1 MELYIDI
8 TKSEHHAF
16 LSQEEN
22 NEGKKWSY
30 SYVYFLEDLKL
41 VYNLLCNDTTRTIP
55 HLLNTCNS
63 LNIISKS
70 GKKWTNRNLLEIVN
84 ALKNFGLISMDKN
97 IPINVNLF
105 SNKENSLTDQDVKI
119 FKDIYI
125 SYFRFREFHQLFIN
139 SEQQPSLDLLYNESN
154 PIYSFSSFGR
164 FVNSFMIDCDNYEH
178 IIEIDK
184 KDSEIMR
191 FWDVYIKWGETLG
204 LIEKFPLKAWGI
216 HFIPSVK
223 SLNIVYYKKTM
234 PRNYSIFDFIDNK
247 FQTEYIYIPDII
259 KLLITNER
267 FALEDIKSKLIDEC
281 IKMPHRYRAQ
291 STSVIFIQKKEEF
304 LFPLMGNTYITHLL
318 KLS

>member
-8 TKSEHHAF
+8 TKSEHHTF

-63 LNIISKS
+63 HNIISKS

-105 SNKENSLTDQDVKI
+105 SNKEDSLTDQDVKI

-139 SEQQPSLDLLYNESN
+139 SEQQPSLDLLYMNQ
-154 PIYSFSSFGR
+154 IR
-164 FVNSFMIDCDNYEH
+164 F
-178 IIEIDK
+178 
-184 KDSEIMR
+184 
-191 FWDVYIKWGETLG
+191 
-204 LIEKFPLKAWGI
+204 I
-216 HFIPSVK
+216 HFQV
-223 SLNIVYYKKTM
+223 
-234 PRNYSIFDFIDNK
+234 
-247 FQTEYIYIPDII
+247 
-259 KLLITNER
+259 
-267 FALEDIKSKLIDEC
+267 LEDL
-281 IKMPHRYRAQ
+281 
-291 STSVIFIQKKEEF
+291 
-304 LFPLMGNTYITHLL
+304 
-318 KLS
+318 

>member
-8 TKSEHHAF
+8 AKSEHHKF

-30 SYVYFLEDLKL
+30 SYVYFLEDLKV

-63 LNIISKS
+63 YNIISKS

-84 ALKNFGLISMDKN
+84 ALKNFGLISIDEN
-97 IPINVNLF
+97 RPINVNLF
-105 SNKENSLTDQDVKI
+105 SNKEDRLTEQDVKI

-139 SEQQPSLDLLYNESN
+139 SKQQPSLDILYNESKA
-154 PIYSFSSFGR
+154 IYSFSSFGR
-164 FVNSFMIDCDNYEH
+164 FVNSFMIDCINYEH
-178 IIEIDK
+178 IIEIDN

-234 PRNYSIFDFIDNK
+234 PRNYSIFDFIDNE
-247 FQTEYIYIPDII
+247 FQAEYIYIPDII
-259 KLLITNER
+259 KLLIINER

-291 STSVIFIQKKEEF
+291 STSAIFIQKKEEF

>member
-8 TKSEHHAF
+8 AKSEHHKF

-30 SYVYFLEDLKL
+30 SYVYFLEDLKV

-55 HLLNTCNS
+55 NLLNTCNS
-63 LNIISKS
+63 HNIISKS

-84 ALKNFGLISMDKN
+84 ALKNFGLISIDEN
-97 IPINVNLF
+97 RPINVNLF
-105 SNKENSLTDQDVKI
+105 SNKEDRLTEQDLKI

-139 SEQQPSLDLLYNESN
+139 SEQQPSLEILYNESN
-154 PIYSFSSFGR
+154 PIFSFSSFGR
-164 FVNSFMIDCDNYEH
+164 FVNSFMIDCTNYEY
-178 IIEIDK
+178 IIEIDN

-234 PRNYSIFDFIDNK
+234 PRNYSIFDFIDNE
-247 FQTEYIYIPDII
+247 FQAEYIYIPEII
-259 KLLITNER
+259 KLLIINER

-291 STSVIFIQKKEEF
+291 STSAIFVQKKEEF

>member
-8 TKSEHHAF
+8 AKSEYHTF
-16 LSQEEN
+16 FSQKEN

-41 VYNLLCNDTTRTIP
+41 VYNLLCNNTTRTIT
-55 HLLNTCNS
+55 HLFNVCNS
-63 LNIISKS
+63 HNIISKS
-70 GKKWTNRNLLEIVN
+70 GKKWTNRNMLEIVN
-84 ALKNFGLISMDKN
+84 ALKNFGLISIDENK
-97 IPINVNLF
+97 PINVNLF
-105 SNKENSLTDQDVKI
+105 DNKEDKLTEQDVRI

-125 SYFRFREFHQLFIN
+125 NYFRFREFHQLFIT
-139 SEQQPSLDLLYNESN
+139 SEQQPSLDILYNESN
-154 PIYSFSSFGR
+154 PIYSFSSYGR

-223 SLNIVYYKKTM
+223 SLNIVYYKKSM
-234 PRNYSIFDFIDNK
+234 PRNYSIFDFIDK
-247 FQTEYIYIPDII
+247 IG
-259 KLLITNER
+259 
-267 FALEDIKSKLIDEC
+267 
-281 IKMPHRYRAQ
+281 RAH
-291 STSVIFIQKKEEF
+291 V
-304 LFPLMGNTYITHLL
+304 
-318 KLS
+318 

>member
-1 MELYIDI
+1 
-8 TKSEHHAF
+8 
-16 LSQEEN
+16 
-22 NEGKKWSY
+22 
-30 SYVYFLEDLKL
+30 
-41 VYNLLCNDTTRTIP
+41 
-55 HLLNTCNS
+55 
-63 LNIISKS
+63 
-70 GKKWTNRNLLEIVN
+70 
-84 ALKNFGLISMDKN
+84 
-97 IPINVNLF
+97 
-105 SNKENSLTDQDVKI
+105 
-119 FKDIYI
+119 
-125 SYFRFREFHQLFIN
+125 
-139 SEQQPSLDLLYNESN
+139 
-154 PIYSFSSFGR
+154 
-164 FVNSFMIDCDNYEH
+164 MIDCDNYEH

-247 FQTEYIYIPDII
+247 FQAEYIYIPDII

-291 STSVIFIQKKEEF
+291 STSAIFIQKKEEF

>member
-8 TKSEHHAF
+8 TKSEHHTF

-63 LNIISKS
+63 HNIISKS

-105 SNKENSLTDQDVKI
+105 SNKEDSLTDQDVKI

-247 FQTEYIYIPDII
+247 FQAEYIYTRHYKTFDNKRKICF
-259 KLLITNER
+259 R
-267 FALEDIKSKLIDEC
+267 
-281 IKMPHRYRAQ
+281 RY
-291 STSVIFIQKKEEF
+291 
-304 LFPLMGNTYITHLL
+304 
-318 KLS
+318 

>member
-8 TKSEHHAF
+8 AKSEHHTF

-41 VYNLLCNDTTRTIP
+41 VYNLLCDDATRTIP

-63 LNIISKS
+63 HNIISNS

-84 ALKNFGLISMDKN
+84 ALKNFGLISIDENK
-97 IPINVNLF
+97 PINVNLF
-105 SNKENSLTDQDVKI
+105 GNKEDELTEQDVRI

-125 SYFRFREFHQLFIN
+125 SYFRFREFHQLFID
-139 SEQQPSLDLLYNESN
+139 SEQQPSLDILYNESN
-154 PIYSFSSFGR
+154 PIYSFSSYGR
-164 FVNSFMIDCDNYEH
+164 FVNSFMIDCDNYER

-223 SLNIVYYKKTM
+223 SLNIVYYKKLM
-234 PRNYSIFDFIDNK
+234 PRNYSIFDFIDNEY
-247 FQTEYIYIPDII
+247 QTEYIYIPDII
-259 KLLITNER
+259 KLLITKER
-267 FALEDIKSKLIDEC
+267 FALKDIKSKLIDEC
-281 IKMPHRYRAQ
+281 IKMSHRYRAQ
-291 STSVIFIQKKEEF
+291 STSAIFVQKKEDF

>member
-1 MELYIDI
+1 MERYIDI
-8 TKSEHHAF
+8 AKSEHHKF

-30 SYVYFLEDLKL
+30 SYVYFLEDLKV

-63 LNIISKS
+63 HNIISKS

-84 ALKNFGLISMDKN
+84 ALKNFGLISIDEN
-97 IPINVNLF
+97 RPINVNLF
-105 SNKENSLTDQDVKI
+105 SNKEDRLTEQDVKI

-139 SEQQPSLDLLYNESN
+139 SEQQPSLDILYNESK

-164 FVNSFMIDCDNYEH
+164 FVNSFMIDCANYEH
-178 IIEIDK
+178 IIEIDN

-234 PRNYSIFDFIDNK
+234 PRNFSIFDFIDNG
-247 FQTEYIYIPDII
+247 FQAEYIYIPEII
-259 KLLITNER
+259 KLLIIKER

-291 STSVIFIQKKEEF
+291 STSAIFVQKKEEF

>member
-8 TKSEHHAF
+8 AKSEHHKF

-30 SYVYFLEDLKL
+30 SYVYFLEDLKV

-55 HLLNTCNS
+55 NLLKTCNS
-63 LNIISKS
+63 HNIISKS

-84 ALKNFGLISMDKN
+84 ALKNFGLISIDEN
-97 IPINVNLF
+97 RPINVNLF
-105 SNKENSLTDQDVKI
+105 SNKEDRLTEQDLKI

-139 SEQQPSLDLLYNESN
+139 SEQQPSLEILYNESN
-154 PIYSFSSFGR
+154 PIFSFSSFGR
-164 FVNSFMIDCDNYEH
+164 FVNSFMIDCTNYEY
-178 IIEIDK
+178 IIEIDN

-234 PRNYSIFDFIDNK
+234 PRNYSIFDFIDNE
-247 FQTEYIYIPDII
+247 FQAEYIYIPEII
-259 KLLITNER
+259 KLLIINER

-291 STSVIFIQKKEEF
+291 STSAIFVQKKEEF

>member
-8 TKSEHHAF
+8 AKSEHHKF

-30 SYVYFLEDLKL
+30 SYVYFLEDLKV

-63 LNIISKS
+63 YNIISKS

-84 ALKNFGLISMDKN
+84 ALKNFGLISIDEN
-97 IPINVNLF
+97 RPINVNLF
-105 SNKENSLTDQDVKI
+105 SNKEDRLTEQDVKI

-139 SEQQPSLDLLYNESN
+139 SKQQPSLDILYNESK

-164 FVNSFMIDCDNYEH
+164 FVNSFMIDCINYEH
-178 IIEIDK
+178 IIEIDN

-234 PRNYSIFDFIDNK
+234 PRNYSIFDFIDNE
-247 FQTEYIYIPDII
+247 FQAEYIYIPDII
-259 KLLITNER
+259 KLLIINER

-291 STSVIFIQKKEEF
+291 STSAIFIQKKEEF

>member
-8 TKSEHHAF
+8 TKSEHHTF

-22 NEGKKWSY
+22 NKGKKWSY

-63 LNIISKS
+63 HNIISKS

-105 SNKENSLTDQDVKI
+105 SNKEDSLTDQDVKI

-247 FQTEYIYIPDII
+247 FQAEYIYIPDII

-291 STSVIFIQKKEEF
+291 STSAIFIQKKEEF

>member
-8 TKSEHHAF
+8 TKSEHHTF
-16 LSQEEN
+16 FSQEEN

-63 LNIISKS
+63 HNIISKS

-84 ALKNFGLISMDKN
+84 ALKNFGLISIDEN
-97 IPINVNLF
+97 RPINVNLF
-105 SNKENSLTDQDVKI
+105 SNKEDRLTEQDVKI

-139 SEQQPSLDLLYNESN
+139 SEQQPSLDILYNESK

-164 FVNSFMIDCDNYEH
+164 FVNSFMIDCANYEY
-178 IIEIDK
+178 IIEIDN

-204 LIEKFPLKAWGI
+204 LIEKLPLKAWGI

-234 PRNYSIFDFIDNK
+234 PRNYSIFDFIDNG
-247 FQTEYIYIPDII
+247 FQAEYIYIPDII
-259 KLLITNER
+259 KLLIINER

-291 STSVIFIQKKEEF
+291 STSAIFIQKKEEF

>member
-1 MELYIDI
+1 MEQYIDI
-8 TKSEHHAF
+8 AKSEYYKF

-41 VYNLLCNDTTRTIP
+41 VYNLLCNDSIRTISQ
-55 HLLNTCNS
+55 LLNTCNS
-63 LNIISKS
+63 HNIISKS
-70 GKKWTNRNLLEIVN
+70 GKKWTNRNLLEAVN
-84 ALKNFGLISMDKN
+84 ALKNFGLISIDDNK
-97 IPINVNLF
+97 PINTDLF
-105 SNKENSLTDQDVKI
+105 GDKGDRLTEQDIKI

-125 SYFRFREFHQLFIN
+125 GYFRFREFHQLFIS
-139 SEQQPSLDLLYNESN
+139 SEQQASLDILYNESN

-164 FVNSFMIDCDNYEH
+164 FVNSFMVDCDNYGH

-184 KDSEIMR
+184 KNSEIMR

-216 HFIPSVK
+216 HFIPPVK
-223 SLNIVYYKKTM
+223 SLNIVYYKKSM
-234 PRNYSIFDFIDNK
+234 PSFFSIFDFIDNEY
-247 FQTEYIYIPDII
+247 QTEYIYIPDII
-259 KLLITNER
+259 KRIITKER
-267 FALEDIKSKLIDEC
+267 FVLEDIKSRLIDEC

-291 STSVIFIQKKEEF
+291 STSAIFVQKREEF

>member
-8 TKSEHHAF
+8 AKSEHHTF

-41 VYNLLCNDTTRTIP
+41 VYNLLCDDATRTIP

-63 LNIISKS
+63 HNIISKS

-84 ALKNFGLISMDKN
+84 ALKNFGLISIDENK
-97 IPINVNLF
+97 PINVNLF
-105 SNKENSLTDQDVKI
+105 GNKEDELTEQDVRI

-125 SYFRFREFHQLFIN
+125 SYFRFREFHQLFID
-139 SEQQPSLDLLYNESN
+139 SEQQPSLDILYNESN
-154 PIYSFSSFGR
+154 PIYSFSSYGR
-164 FVNSFMIDCDNYEH
+164 FVNSFMIDCDNYER

-223 SLNIVYYKKTM
+223 SLNIVYYKKLM
-234 PRNYSIFDFIDNK
+234 PRNYSIFDFIDNEY
-247 FQTEYIYIPDII
+247 QTEYIYIPDII
-259 KLLITNER
+259 KLLITKER
-267 FALEDIKSKLIDEC
+267 FALKDIKSKLIDEC
-281 IKMPHRYRAQ
+281 IKMSHRYRAQ
-291 STSVIFIQKKEEF
+291 STSAIFVQKKKISYF
-304 LFPLMGNTYITHLL
+304 R
-318 KLS
+318 

>member
-8 TKSEHHAF
+8 TKSEHHTF

-63 LNIISKS
+63 HNIISKS

-105 SNKENSLTDQDVKI
+105 SNKEDSLTDQDVKI

-139 SEQQPSLDLLYNESN
+139 SEQQPSLDILYNESN

-223 SLNIVYYKKTM
+223 SLNIVYYRKTM

-247 FQTEYIYIPDII
+247 FQAEYIYIPDII

-291 STSVIFIQKKEEF
+291 STSAIFIQKKEEF

>member
-8 TKSEHHAF
+8 SKSECHTF
-16 LSQEEN
+16 LSRAEN

-41 VYNLLCNDTTRTIP
+41 VYNLLCNDTTKSIP
-55 HLLNTCNS
+55 HLLNICNS
-63 LNIISKS
+63 HNIISKS

-84 ALKNFGLISMDKN
+84 ALKNFGLISIDEN
-97 IPINVNLF
+97 RPINVNLF
-105 SNKENSLTDQDVKI
+105 SNKEDRLTQQDVKI

-139 SEQQPSLDLLYNESN
+139 SEQQLSLDLLYNESN

-164 FVNSFMIDCDNYEH
+164 FVNSFMIDCDNYEY

-223 SLNIVYYKKTM
+223 SLNIVYFKKSM
-234 PRNYSIFDFIDNK
+234 PRNYSIFDFIDNEY
-247 FQTEYIYIPDII
+247 QVEYIYIPDII
-259 KLLITNER
+259 KLLITKER
-267 FALEDIKSKLIDEC
+267 FALEDIKSKLVDEC
-281 IKMPHRYRAQ
+281 LKMPHRYRAQ
-291 STSVIFIQKKEEF
+291 STSAIFVQKKEEF

>member
-8 TKSEHHAF
+8 AKSEHHKF

-30 SYVYFLEDLKL
+30 SYVYFLEDLKV

-63 LNIISKS
+63 YNIISKS

-84 ALKNFGLISMDKN
+84 ALKNFGLISIDEN
-97 IPINVNLF
+97 RPINVNLF
-105 SNKENSLTDQDVKI
+105 SNKEDRLTEQDVKI

-139 SEQQPSLDLLYNESN
+139 SEQHPSLEILYNESN
-154 PIYSFSSFGR
+154 PILSFSSFGR
-164 FVNSFMIDCDNYEH
+164 FVNSFMIDCINYEH
-178 IIEIDK
+178 IIEIDN

-234 PRNYSIFDFIDNK
+234 PRNYSIFDFIDNE
-247 FQTEYIYIPDII
+247 FQAEYIYIPEII
-259 KLLITNER
+259 KLLIINER

-291 STSVIFIQKKEEF
+291 STSAIFVQKKEEF

>member
-1 MELYIDI
+1 MERYIDI
-8 TKSEHHAF
+8 AKSEHHKF

-30 SYVYFLEDLKL
+30 SYVYFLEDLKV

-63 LNIISKS
+63 HNIISKS

-84 ALKNFGLISMDKN
+84 ALKNFGLISIDEN
-97 IPINVNLF
+97 RPINVNLF
-105 SNKENSLTDQDVKI
+105 SNKEDRLTEQDVKI

-139 SEQQPSLDLLYNESN
+139 SEQQPSLDILYNESK

-164 FVNSFMIDCDNYEH
+164 FVNSFMIDCANYEH
-178 IIEIDK
+178 IIEIDN

-247 FQTEYIYIPDII
+247 FQAEYIYIPDII

-291 STSVIFIQKKEEF
+291 STSAIFVQKKEEF

>member
-8 TKSEHHAF
+8 AKSEYHTF
-16 LSQEEN
+16 FSQKEN

-41 VYNLLCNDTTRTIP
+41 VYNLLCNNTTRTIT
-55 HLLNTCNS
+55 HLFNVCNS
-63 LNIISKS
+63 HNIISKS
-70 GKKWTNRNLLEIVN
+70 GKKWTNRNMLEIVN
-84 ALKNFGLISMDKN
+84 ALKNFGLISIDENK
-97 IPINVNLF
+97 PINVNLF
-105 SNKENSLTDQDVKI
+105 DNKEDKLTEQDVRI

-125 SYFRFREFHQLFIN
+125 NYFRFREFHQLFIT
-139 SEQQPSLDLLYNESN
+139 SEQQPSLDILYNESN
-154 PIYSFSSFGR
+154 PIYSFSSYGR

-223 SLNIVYYKKTM
+223 SLNIVYYKKSM
-234 PRNYSIFDFIDNK
+234 PRNYSIFDFIDNEY
-247 FQTEYIYIPDII
+247 QAEYIYIPDII
-259 KLLITNER
+259 KDR
-267 FALEDIKSKLIDEC
+267 KS
-281 IKMPHRYRAQ
+281 
-291 STSVIFIQKKEEF
+291 VV
-304 LFPLMGNTYITHLL
+304 
-318 KLS
+318 